1 MKPAQFLSVCA
12 SAVLLALCT
21 MQGLTPLAHSESGL
35 LVRNG
40 ELGLVVTSLKYGLA
54 RSATAT
60 QTCPNGL
67 SQNFRENYEK
77 KHPAKNAPATGKSEN
92 AYGQRLFYEA
102 MKAPDG
108 SNLCLKPELAPDPT
122 ARTVV
127 RRDIQVYGI
136 DLVGREARG
145 GGAAAPGTCAHDD
158 FQDAKGRANVDNQF
172 YRVVGCTRGFM
183 AGGLGERMDSE
194 MLEGA
199 WTIVIALKG
208 VDNVTNDPQVAVGI
222 SAGAD
227 PIQLSAGGKALP
239 YATYAMDSDPKFRSV
254 TKGRIV
260 NGILYSNPVNVRFH
274 STANGK
280 QFERSL
286 NGARLRLPLDS
297 TKTAE
302 GYLSGYASIA
312 DVYKNDVAFGGS
324 TFIAGAAADALGY
337 TCNGMY
343 AGLMRYAD
351 GDRDPRTGRCTSIST
366 QYLITV
372 APAFV
377 VDPQETKG
385 SAS

>member
-136 DLVGREARG
+136 DLDGREARG

-208 VDNVTNDPQVAVGI
+208 VDNVTNDPQVEVGI

>member
-1 MKPAQFLSVCA
+1 MKPAQFLAVCGSGA
-12 SAVLLALCT
+12 LLALCT
-21 MQGLTPLAHSESGL
+21 MHGLTPLAHSESGL

-67 SQNFRENYEK
+67 SRNFRENYEK
-77 KHPAKNAPATGKSEN
+77 KHPPKDAPAAGKSEN

-127 RRDIQVYGI
+127 RRDIQAYGI
-136 DLVGREARG
+136 DLDGRESRA
-145 GGAAAPGTCAHDD
+145 GGAAASGTCAHDD

-183 AGGLGERMDSE
+183 PGGLGERMDSE

-208 VDNVTNDPQVAVGI
+208 VDNVTNDPQVEVGI

-227 PIQLSAGGKALP
+227 PIQLSAGGNALP

-297 TKTAE
+297 TKMAE

>member
-1 MKPAQFLSVCA
+1 MKPTSILGWVSGAALLGFCA
-12 SAVLLALCT
+12 VQAFA
-21 MQGLTPLAHSESGL
+21 PPARSESGL

-40 ELGLVVTSLKYGLA
+40 EIGFVVTKLQYGLA
-54 RSATAT
+54 RNASAKQA
-60 QTCPNGL
+60 CPNGF
-67 SQNFRENYEK
+67 SRSFRENYEK
-77 KHPAKNAPATGKSEN
+77 KHPPKDSPAGKAES
-92 AYGQRLFYEA
+92 AYGGRLFYEA

-108 SNLCLKPELAPDPT
+108 SNLCLKPELATDPS

-127 RRDIQVYGI
+127 RRDIEVYGI
-136 DLVGREARG
+136 DLDGRSAR
-145 GGAAAPGTCAHDD
+145 ANAPPAPGTCAHDD
-158 FQDAKGRANVDNQF
+158 FLDSRGSANIDNQY
-172 YRVVGCTRGFM
+172 YRVVGCTRGFLP
-183 AGGLGERMDSE
+183 GGLGERLDSE

-208 VDNVTNDPQVAVGI
+208 VDNVTNDPQVEVGI